1 MTKSGLIEVVA
12 ERTPHISKK
21 DTEIVV
27 NTIFDSM
34 AQTLMNGERIEIRG
48 FGSFQVKVR
57 EARDGRNPKT
67 GEPVHI
73 SAKRT
78 PFFKVGK
85 ELKEMVDKV
94 PAEKISGGEETSA

>member
-1 MTKSGLIEVVA
+1 MTKSGLIEAVA

-34 AQTLMNGERIEIRG
+34 ARALREGERIEIRG

-57 EARDGRNPKT
+57 EARE
-67 GEPVHI
+67 EPVHI

-85 ELKEMVDKV
+85 ELKEMVDDSRDR
-94 PAEKISGGEETSA
+94 PNGE